1 MRYKVVLVTFIL
13 MAWSIAAMADGV
25 VLIAN
30 SGIGEESLSQKD
42 VQAIFLNKK
51 KSLLNGKIKIAIQK
65 NAAVHEE
72 FLKTYVKK
80 SPSQFKSY
88 YKKLI
93 FTGKGK
99 APKSVADDN
108 AMLVFVASTPGAL
121 GYVSEGSAL
130 DQVKIIKIQ

>member
-1 MRYKVVLVTFIL
+1 MRYKVLLVICIL
-13 MAWSIAAMADGV
+13 MAWSATAMASGV

-30 SGIGEESLSQKD
+30 SGVEEESLSQKD

-51 KSLLNGKIKIAIQK
+51 NSLANGKVKIAVQK
-65 NAAVHEE
+65 NAVVHEA

-80 SPSQFKSY
+80 SPTQFKRY
-88 YKKLI
+88 YKKLV

-99 APKSVADDN
+99 APKLVADDN
-108 AMLVFVASTPGAL
+108 AMLAFVASTPGAL

-130 DQVKIIKIQ
+130 DQVKVIKIQ

>member
-1 MRYKVVLVTFIL
+1 MRYKVLLVSFIL
-13 MAWSIAAMADGV
+13 MAWSAVALASGV

-30 SGIGEESLSQKD
+30 SGVGEDSLSQKD

-51 KSLLNGKIKIAIQK
+51 KSLANGKVKIAVQK
-65 NAAVHEE
+65 NAVVHEA

-108 AMLVFVASTPGAL
+108 AMLAFVASTPGAL

-130 DQVKIIKIQ
+130 DQVKVIKIQ